1 MTKHSKLE
9 RERRAAESERMVEIG
24 RAWTASIPASVAAEF
39 AKEVA
44 VAQTRVYERPADMA
58 RARCRTRRA
67 PAVSRSPSAK
77 RTRAVAARPSHPLT
91 SGGPGDRL
99 VA

>member
-58 RARCRTRRA
+58 PGTLPNTPRPGREPKPVREENPRGRR
-67 PAVSRSPSAK
+67 
-77 RTRAVAARPSHPLT
+77 
-91 SGGPGDRL
+91 
-99 VA
+99 